1 MKTYLFLITILL
13 NSFNLVGQDKLQ
25 KDIDFDGVEDTVYID
40 PDKSTIVCLL
50 SSIQF
55 EKIESKPID
64 ILNEQSFIKDARNGF
79 YFENHWM
86 RAGYSNQFRYDK
98 KNGKI
103 RLIGMSRYEF
113 GNAANDG
120 SGESSV
126 NLLTSDY
133 IGNWHYYDMTANNNE
148 GELVK
153 IPSIKTKMYFD
164 KIYLEDFNDE
174 VYFGFADQCSELYY
188 AHREKIKKQRE

>member
-1 MKTYLFLITILL
+1 MKSYLFLIIIFLI
-13 NSFNLVGQDKLQ
+13 SFKTVAQDTLE
-25 KDIDFDGVEDTVYID
+25 KDLDFDGVADTVYID
-40 PDKSTIVCLL
+40 RDESTIVCLL
-50 SSIQF
+50 STKKFQ
-55 EKIESKPID
+55 KIESKPIE
-64 ILNEQSFIKDARNGF
+64 ILNEQSLIKDARNGF

-98 KNGKI
+98 NNGKI

-120 SGESSV
+120 SGESSI

-153 IPSIKTKMYFD
+153 IPSIKTKMYFN
-164 KIYLEDFNDE
+164 KIYLKDFNDE

-188 AHREKIKKQRE
+188 QHREKLKQQRE